1 MRLNGKIAWVIGG
14 SSGIGAAVARELAR
28 RGATVAVSARRKEQ
42 LQDVAGGDM
51 LVLPAD
57 VTDPASI
64 ASAAARVRQELGPID
79 LTVLSAGYWKQMDP
93 SDWDTDV
100 FDQHIQVNLAGM
112 SNAIAAVLPAML
124 QRRSGTIAGVASV
137 AGYRGLA
144 GAEAYGAT
152 KAAQINL
159 LESLRIHLART
170 GVQVT
175 TVCPGF
181 VRTDLTAG
189 NPFPM
194 PFIIEAG
201 QAARSIC
208 DGLERERTEIAF
220 PARMALLMKTA
231 RLVPARA
238 WTALWARTS
247 ITGPAP
253 PPATPPMTR
262 KNSKDIMRVQK
273 TVIVDKPL
281 DAVFGYLSDFTTT
294 TEWDPGTVATVNRHG
309 DGGVGTAYLNTSRFL
324 GRETQLTY
332 IVREFVSGKRIQLRG
347 ENKTVIAVDTLT
359 FRSVASGTEV
369 TYAAEFT
376 FKGPSRFAAP
386 LLKPA
391 FERLG
396 NEAEA
401 GLCKALNR
409 L

>member
-1 MRLNGKIAWVIGG
+1 MKLNGKITWVVGG
-14 SSGIGAAVARELAR
+14 SSGIGAAVARELVC
-28 RGATVAVSARRKEQ
+28 RGATVAISARRTEQ
-42 LQDVAGGDM
+42 LHDVAGGDM

-57 VTDPASI
+57 VTDAASI
-64 ASAAARVRQELGPID
+64 AAAAARVRQELGPID
-79 LTVLSAGYWKQMDP
+79 LAVLSAGYWKPMDP
-93 SDWDTDV
+93 ADWDTDV
-100 FDQHIQVNLAGM
+100 FDQHLRVNLTGM
-112 SNAIAAVLPAML
+112 SNAIAAVLPGML
-124 QRRSGTIAGVASV
+124 QRQSGTIAGIASV

-159 LESLRIHLART
+159 LESLRIHLARA

-189 NPFPM
+189 NRFPM

-208 DGLERERTEIAF
+208 DGLERERAEIVF

-231 RLVPARA
+231 RLVPVRA
-238 WTALWARTS
+238 WAALWKSTS
-247 ITGPAP
+247 RPDTRPAERPAETTG
-253 PPATPPMTR
+253 
-262 KNSKDIMRVQK
+262 SKGHHELLK
-273 TVIVDKPL
+273 TVVVQKPL
-281 DAVFGYLSDFTTT
+281 DVVFDYLSDFTTT
-294 TEWDPGTVATVNRHG
+294 TDWDPGTVTTVRQHG
-309 DGGVGTAYLNTSRFL
+309 NGGVGTTYLNTSTFL
-324 GRETQLTY
+324 GRTTQLTY
-332 IVREFVSGKRIQLRG
+332 VVDELVNHQLIQLRG

-359 FRSVASGTEV
+359 FRNVDTGTEV

-376 FKGPSRFAAP
+376 FKGPFRIAAP

-396 NEAEA
+396 NEAGA
-401 GLCKALNR
+401 GMRKALNR